1 MYLQSP
7 LTTSPGTTLPLER
20 QQAAA
25 AGAQLVLLTALT
37 VATGLGLAG
46 WLAGAAYAFGLH
58 GLLGGA
64 ARRARAET
72 LGPADLVTLG
82 RAVLIGGVTALVVHG
97 FAAGVTPVVPLV
109 GLAAVALSLDFVDGR
124 VARRTGTAS
133 ALGARFD
140 METDAFLLLV
150 LSVQVAAVTG
160 PWVLAIGGM
169 RYAFVA
175 AGKLLP
181 WLTGSLP
188 ARFSAKVV
196 AAAQGIV
203 LVVAAAGI
211 LPVAAAVVLVAA
223 ALAAL
228 LWSFGRDT
236 LLLYRRRAAR

>member
-7 LTTSPGTTLPLER
+7 LPTSPGATLPLDR
-20 QQAAA
+20 QQTAAA
-25 AGAQLVLLTALT
+25 VLQLVLLGALT
-37 VATGLGLAG
+37 AAAGLGPAG
-46 WLAGAAYAFGLH
+46 WLAGAAYAAGLH
-58 GLLGGA
+58 TLLGGA
-64 ARRARAET
+64 ARRARAAA

-82 RAVLIGGVTALVVHG
+82 RAVLIGGVTALVVDG
-97 FAAGVTPVVPLV
+97 FVAAPAAVVPLV
-109 GLAAVALSLDFVDGR
+109 GLASVALALDFVDGR

-140 METDAFLLLV
+140 MEADAFLVLV

-160 PWVLAIGGM
+160 PWVLVIGGL

-175 AGKLLP
+175 AGRLLP

-188 ARFSAKVV
+188 ARFSAKAV

-203 LVVAAAGI
+203 LVVAAAGV
-211 LPVAAAVVLVAA
+211 LPVLAAGALVAL

-236 LLLYRRRAAR
+236 LLLYRRRA

>member
-7 LTTSPGTTLPLER
+7 LTTSPGTALPLDR

-37 VATGLGLAG
+37 AATGLGPAG
-46 WLAGAAYAFGLH
+46 WLAGAAYAAGLH
-58 GLLGGA
+58 ALLGGA

-82 RAVLIGGVTALVVHG
+82 RAVLIGGVTALVVDG
-97 FAAGVTPVVPLV
+97 LGSVGPAVLPLV
-109 GLAAVALSLDFVDGR
+109 GLASVALALDFVDGR

-150 LSVQVAAVTG
+150 LSVQVAAVAG
-160 PWVLAIGGM
+160 PWVLVIGGL

-175 AGKLLP
+175 AGRVLP

-188 ARFSAKVV
+188 PRFSAKAV

-211 LPVAAAVVLVAA
+211 LPVAAAVVLVAG
-223 ALAAL
+223 ALTAL

-236 LLLYRRRAAR
+236 LVLYRRRAAL

>member
-7 LTTSPGTTLPLER
+7 LTTSPGTALPLDR

-25 AGAQLVLLTALT
+25 AVLQLVLLAALT
-37 VATGLGLAG
+37 TAAGLGPAG
-46 WLAGAAYAFGLH
+46 WLAGVAYAAGLH
-58 GLLGGA
+58 ALLAGA
-64 ARRARAET
+64 ARRAGTGA

-82 RAVLIGGVTALVVHG
+82 RAVLIGGVTALVVDG
-97 FAAGVTPVVPLV
+97 IGSAEPAVVPLV
-109 GLAAVALSLDFVDGR
+109 GLATVALALDFVDGR
-124 VARRTGTAS
+124 VARRTGTVS

-140 METDAFLLLV
+140 METDAYLLLV

-160 PWVLAIGGM
+160 PWVLAIGGL

-175 AGKLLP
+175 AGWLLP

-188 ARFSAKVV
+188 ARFSAKAV

-211 LPVAAAVVLVAA
+211 LPVAVAVELLAVALT
-223 ALAAL
+223 ALA
-228 LWSFGRDT
+228 WSFGRDT
-236 LLLYRRRAAR
+236 LLLYRTRVAS